1 LASIGLCIAFALAL
15 QDGRGWSW
23 SPALVRWLR
32 FFAVAGTTIATV
44 RFALIVAGWLRPDS
58 PANIYDFEVFYRAG
72 QAIRL
77 GGELYNLDGI
87 RRDPGR
93 IVVYRHAPIGAA
105 LFAPLS
111 LLPFR
116 PALDLWRLLNVA
128 LYLGTLAIVLRQFR
142 VDPRTPLALGLATL
156 WLSSAPGRESLASGQ
171 WDTPF
176 LLATAAVLVLRA
188 RDREGLAGAYLAL
201 PIAIKF
207 YPALL
212 LLAPLLERRLRTL
225 GGCALA
231 GGVLAA
237 LGLLVGGLD
246 NTRVFVAEVL
256 PAVGGGT
263 LYYENQTPYALFG
276 RLLATDLRDNGLDAR
291 YPERLVALLARGV
304 ALLVILVSALII
316 RRGGGGT
323 LGAALRLAML
333 IAASLL
339 VIPTAW
345 SIYITWLVL
354 PLAILGIA
362 IVREP
367 LPWSVVACFAVA
379 AILLPFGVE
388 RTVWGAGPHD
398 GAIRLVLSYKVYGVA
413 ALWAGAALAARAL
426 AAADEAKEVA
436 WSGT

>member
-1 LASIGLCIAFALAL
+1 M
-15 QDGRGWSW
+15 
-23 SPALVRWLR
+23 
-32 FFAVAGTTIATV
+32 
-44 RFALIVAGWLRPDS
+44 
-58 PANIYDFEVFYRAG
+58 
-72 QAIRL
+72 
-77 GGELYNLDGI
+77 
-87 RRDPGR
+87 
-93 IVVYRHAPIGAA
+93 
-105 LFAPLS
+105 
-111 LLPFR
+111 
-116 PALDLWRLLNVA
+116 
-128 LYLGTLAIVLRQFR
+128 
-142 VDPRTPLALGLATL
+142 
-156 WLSSAPGRESLASGQ
+156 
-171 WDTPF
+171 
-176 LLATAAVLVLRA
+176 
-188 RDREGLAGAYLAL
+188 
-201 PIAIKF
+201 
-207 YPALL
+207 
-212 LLAPLLERRLRTL
+212 
-225 GGCALA
+225 
-231 GGVLAA
+231 LAA